1 MGVMKRASSL
11 CALTCDLSCCAPAF
25 RRDLGRFGVIMTG
38 SPRQADLLIVAG
50 AVTKKMAP
58 VLRRLYDQMPKPK
71 YVLAL
76 GDCARADG
84 PFRDSYF
91 VVQGV
96 DELLPVDV
104 YVAGC
109 PPGPEAVVDG
119 ILRLQEK
126 IGRESVRE
134 RA

>member
-1 MGVMKRASSL
+1 
-11 CALTCDLSCCAPAF
+11 
-25 RRDLGRFGVIMTG
+25 
-38 SPRQADLLIVAG
+38 
-50 AVTKKMAP
+50 
-58 VLRRLYDQMPKPK
+58 MPEPK

-76 GDCARADG
+76 GDCACSGG

-96 DELLPVDV
+96 DEILPVDV
-104 YVAGC
+104 HVAGC

-119 ILRLQEK
+119 ILQLQKK